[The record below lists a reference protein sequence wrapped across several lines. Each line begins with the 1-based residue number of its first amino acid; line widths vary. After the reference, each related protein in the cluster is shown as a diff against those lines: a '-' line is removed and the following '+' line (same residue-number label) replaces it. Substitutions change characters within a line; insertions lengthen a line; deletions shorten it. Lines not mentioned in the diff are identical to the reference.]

1 MSVSCPNLKSR
12 YGPYRGLRRLQ
23 AAVYVGVSPTK
34 FDQMVADKR
43 MPPPKSIDGCA
54 IWDLWEVDLVL
65 TGQHDAR
72 NPWRPSP

>member
-43 MPPPKSIDGCA
+43 MPPPKRIDGCV
-54 IWDLWEVDLVL
+54 IWDLREVDVAFDAL
-65 TGQHDAR
+65 TGQDDGL
-72 NPWRPSP
+72 NPWD